1 MYILGQMKQKD
12 TFDVITSMWAVIT
25 DAIAIYAG
33 FMLATWIRFDSGWIP
48 VRFGE
53 PVNLYEIYCKGALV
67 ATVLCLI
74 VFKILGLFVR
84 PQMGSFANKIPRLV
98 RATGI
103 GILATIVLA
112 FAVRNRIFD
121 YSSGVLIISFMTVAL
136 LLVIL
141 RYIMFRVEWNA
152 SRHSRDTNQILIIGT
167 DSVAAHLQRTLK
179 KEVML
184 RAKVAGFLRTNASE
198 PDKEIQPEQIKG
210 KIEDIEALIDKH
222 PVDQIILTDSGLG
235 HKRIV
240 DLIMLCDRNLIT
252 FNMVP
257 DLFRIITSSMDMQ
270 SLNDIPLL
278 GMSKW
283 PLDLFWNRT
292 LKRAEDVAGA
302 IVGLIIAT
310 PVIGIASIFI
320 KSSSPGPAFYRQER
334 CGENGKVF
342 NLYKLRTMPVDA
354 EKESGPVWTV
364 ENDPRRTK
372 IGTFLRQYN
381 LDELPQLWNV
391 LTGEMSLVGPR
402 PERPHF
408 VEKFKEDVGRYMWRH
423 VSKPGMTGWA
433 QVNGLRGNTSIE
445 ERIKYDL
452 YYLENWSLALDFKI
466 ILRTVFARENAY

>member
-1 MYILGQMKQKD
+1 MKQRD
-12 TFDVITSMWAVIT
+12 TFDVIASIWAVIT
-25 DAIAIYAG
+25 DAIAIFAG
-33 FMLATWIRFDSGWIP
+33 FMLATWIRFDSGWIS
-48 VRFGE
+48 VKFGE
-53 PVNLYEIYCKGALV
+53 PVNLYVIYAQGALV

-74 VFKILGLFVR
+74 VFKVLGLFVR

-121 YSSGVLIISFMTVAL
+121 YSSGVLIISFITVSL
-136 LLVIL
+136 LLVIG
-141 RYIMFRVEWNA
+141 RYIMFRIEWNM
-152 SRHSRDTNQILIIGT
+152 SRHSNDTNQVLIIGT

-184 RAKVAGFLRTNASE
+184 RARVTGFMRTDASE
-198 PDKEIQPEQIKG
+198 PDKEIQPEKIMG
-210 KIEDIEALIDKH
+210 KIEDIEVFVEKN
-222 PVDQIILTDSGLG
+222 PVDQIILTDSSLG

-240 DLIMLCDRNLIT
+240 DLIMLCDRNMIT

-257 DLFRIITSSMDMQ
+257 DLFRIMTSSMDMQ

-283 PLDLFWNRT
+283 PLDLFWNRA
-292 LKRAEDVAGA
+292 LKRAEDIAGA
-302 IVGLIIAT
+302 IAGIVIAI
-310 PVIGIASIFI
+310 PVIGIASVFV
-320 KSSSPGPAFYRQER
+320 KRSSPGPVFYRQER
-334 CGENGKVF
+334 CGENGEVF

-364 ENDPRRTK
+364 ENDPRRTR
-372 IGTFLRQYN
+372 IGAFLRQYN

-391 LTGEMSLVGPR
+391 LVGDMSLVGPR

-466 ILRTVFARENAY
+466 ILRTIFARENAY

>member
-1 MYILGQMKQKD
+1 MKQKD